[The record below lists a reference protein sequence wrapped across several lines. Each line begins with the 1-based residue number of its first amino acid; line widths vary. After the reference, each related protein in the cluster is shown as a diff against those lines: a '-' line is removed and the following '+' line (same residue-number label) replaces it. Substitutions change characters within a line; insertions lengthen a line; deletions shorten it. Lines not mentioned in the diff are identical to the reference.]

1 LAIRLEDIGVI
12 DAVIG
17 PMAILFPWILGAHGQ
32 TVTKVASDLGKAW
45 SKGLSSIDVEAFTA
59 LREFLPPD
67 SDLADCWIR
76 TAGAARAGEY
86 EMVVRQLVL
95 INSLVMQSRGGA
107 PWVVL
112 QDDRI
117 DARFQDGQGRIPDQE
132 QLISLISYPYFIPSL
147 RAIAKSLADA

>member
-1 LAIRLEDIGVI
+1 
-12 DAVIG
+12 
-17 PMAILFPWILGAHGQ
+17 
-32 TVTKVASDLGKAW
+32 
-45 SKGLSSIDVEAFTA
+45 
-59 LREFLPPD
+59 
-67 SDLADCWIR
+67 
-76 TAGAARAGEY
+76 
-86 EMVVRQLVL
+86 MVVRQLVL